1 MTSTKK
7 ICIIAEDYPSQGNPS
22 FPFVQQLAYSLSN
35 EGFECSIIAPQS
47 VSKAVIRHERLRRR
61 MSIDTSPDEKK
72 IMVYRPYVLTFSNT
86 KLDWLNKL
94 SCFLY
99 ENAIARTLRKL
110 KDIETVYCYFW
121 HIGLI
126 TAKILKDRRAQLIVQ
141 ASECSISVNSA
152 YSKAEYIKR
161 VDGVVCASMKNY
173 EESLEFGLIDKNSR
187 TSIIPNGF
195 REDEFFKVDKVKA
208 RKELGFDE
216 SAFIV
221 AFVGGLND
229 RKGSQ
234 RLSQAIDQFSDV
246 YSVFIGKGDKR
257 PTCKNILFQGLV
269 EHNKLYLYLN
279 CADIFVLPTNA
290 EGCCN
295 AIIEAIACGLPV
307 VSSNKTFNNEILDD
321 TYSIRIDESNVDEIT
336 EAIRVLKND
345 TELRKTMS
353 EKALEASKKFR
364 IVQRAKSI
372 EAFLSQKN

>member
-1 MTSTKK
+1 MEK
-7 ICIIAEDYPSQGNPS
+7 ICIIAEDYPSAGKPS
-22 FPFVQQLAYSLSN
+22 FPFVQQLAFCLSN
-35 EGFECSIIAPQS
+35 EGFECTVIAPQS
-47 VSKAVIRHERLRRR
+47 LSKAIIRREKPNKVK
-61 MSIDTSPDEKK
+61 SIDINPEGKRIT
-72 IMVYRPYVLTFSNT
+72 VYRPYIVTFSNT
-86 KLDWLNKL
+86 KVDWLNKL

-126 TAKILKDRRAQLIVQ
+126 TAKVLKDRSDAKLIVQ
-141 ASECSISVNSA
+141 ASECSISINSA
-152 YSKAEYIKR
+152 YNKPKYIRR

-173 EESLEFGLIDKNSR
+173 EESLVYGLIDKSSR
-187 TSIIPNGF
+187 TSIIPNGY
-195 REDEFFKVDKVKA
+195 REDEFFKVDKVRA

-216 SAFIV
+216 AAFIV
-221 AFVGGLND
+221 AFVGAFSE

-234 RLSQAIDQFSDV
+234 RLSKAIDQFTDV
-246 YSVFIGKGDKR
+246 YSIFIGKGDKK
-257 PTCKNILFQGLV
+257 PTCNNILFQGLV
-269 EHNKLYLYLN
+269 AHNKLCLYLN

-307 VSSNKTFNNEILDD
+307 VSSNKSFNNEILDD
-321 TYSIRIDESNVDEIT
+321 TYAIRIDESSVDEIT
-336 EAIRVLKND
+336 EAIRLLKND
-345 TELRKTMS
+345 TELRRKMS

-372 EAFLSQKN
+372 DAFLSVTDQ